1 MSLRRAGQAF
11 LFAGCGGIL
20 LPASRFH
27 VRAKRLCRFVAGHDH
42 CHPKEGQPA
51 GTAKL
56 QAHKARLGKQSRKG
70 LAAPKLD
77 VTAVPQRIG
86 MSIPPVRQCQKNVL
100 CEAVIRCRANE
111 ATTGLKGAKA
121 TASISARV
129 VEMLN
134 NFGAHY

>member
-1 MSLRRAGQAF
+1 MSLRREGQMF

-27 VRAKRLCRFVAGHDH
+27 VRAKRLCGFVAGHDH

-56 QAHKARLGKQSRKG
+56 HVHKARLGKQSCKG

-77 VTAVPQRIG
+77 LASLPRYCSETQRGFAALPRIQ
-86 MSIPPVRQCQKNVL
+86 S
-100 CEAVIRCRANE
+100 
-111 ATTGLKGAKA
+111 
-121 TASISARV
+121 
-129 VEMLN
+129 
-134 NFGAHY
+134 